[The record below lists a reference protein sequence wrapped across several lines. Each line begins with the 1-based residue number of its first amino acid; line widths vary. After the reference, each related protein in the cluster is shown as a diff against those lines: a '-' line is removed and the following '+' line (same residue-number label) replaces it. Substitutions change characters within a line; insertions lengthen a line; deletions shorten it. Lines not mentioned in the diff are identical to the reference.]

1 MSNESRHISSAA
13 SNLPLR
19 QPDVR
24 RRRFLIAFGAG
35 AAGAAAAAPA
45 IAAPAAAV
53 AQAAPEPESTGYRE
67 TEHVRRYY
75 ASTRL

>member
-1 MSNESRHISSAA
+1 MSSASPHDSSAA
-13 SNLPLR
+13 SNPPLR
-19 QPDVR
+19 QPDIR
-24 RRRFLIAFGAG
+24 RRRFLLAVGAG
-35 AAGAAAAAPA
+35 AASAAASAPA
-45 IAAPAAAV
+45 TAGPAAAV